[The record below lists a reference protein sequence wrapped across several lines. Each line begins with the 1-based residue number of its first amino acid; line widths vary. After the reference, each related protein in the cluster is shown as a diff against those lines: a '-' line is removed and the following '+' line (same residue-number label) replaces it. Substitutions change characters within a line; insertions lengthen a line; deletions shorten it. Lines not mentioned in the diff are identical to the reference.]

1 MRTLLAFLLLF
12 AVAGADTGTEL
23 IERLRSRT
31 GEPDSLTS
39 NYTQDEALQW
49 INDGQAKINLLGGYT
64 HKSTDIT
71 YAKSDSLGSVLPSD
85 FRYQDGCMLLL
96 GRLWESIWWNPKN
109 IVDTSIYTYFIEWQN
124 EDTARAYF
132 RNIERNGLRIRLFYL
147 ASVAELGRTDTCEIK
162 EDHQGFIIEEAYSYY
177 LESLR
182 MFGEAAGLRQQVRQD
197 MGILQR
203 VEE

>member
-1 MRTLLAFLLLF
+1 LLF

-39 NYTQDEALQW
+39 NYTQAEALQW

-71 YAKSDSLGSVLPSD
+71 YAQSDSLGAVLPSD
-85 FRYQDGCMLLL
+85 FRYQDGCMLRM
-96 GRLWESIWWNPKN
+96 GRVWEPMYLNPKFETDDSK
-109 IVDTSIYTYFIEWQN
+109 IHYFIEWQN
-124 EDTARAYF
+124 EDTARIYF

-147 ASVAELGRTDTCEIK
+147 ATVAELGRTDTCQVW

-182 MFGEAAGLRQQVRQD
+182 MFEPAMVLRQQTRQD
-197 MGILQR
+197 MGILQK

>member
-1 MRTLLAFLLLF
+1 MRLLFAFLLLF
-12 AVAGADTGTEL
+12 GLAGADTGTEL
-23 IERLRSRT
+23 IDRLRSRT

-39 NYTQDEALQW
+39 NYTQTEALQW
-49 INDGQAKINLLGGYT
+49 INDAQARVNLLGGYT

-71 YAKSDSLGSVLPSD
+71 YAQSDSLGSVLPSD
-85 FRYQDGCMLLL
+85 FRYQDGCMLLM
-96 GRLWESIWWNPKN
+96 GRVWEPMYWNPKFET
-109 IVDTSIYTYFIEWQN
+109 DDSRLHYFIEWQN

-147 ASVAELGRTDTCEIK
+147 GSVAELGRADTCEVK
-162 EDHQGFIIEEAYSYY
+162 GDHQPFIIEEAYAIY
-177 LESLR
+177 LKSLR
-182 MFGEAAGLRQQVRQD
+182 MFQAATVIRQQVRQD